1 MSTFGR
7 YVGIDYSGRGKPA
20 YAYREIQVYVAT
32 EGNTPTKQRRPDK
45 NANWSRE
52 SLAEWLLKIL
62 AEPTPT
68 IVGIDHAFSLPIE
81 FLESHDIGNWDEFLI
96 EFCKHWP
103 TDKQEVKALRE
114 GNQSLGD
121 PSMLRLTEQRARLTQ
136 GAPAKSVFR
145 FGVQGEVATST
156 HAGIPW
162 LKCLRGKLG
171 DRIHFWPF
179 DGFDPPCG
187 KSVAAEVY
195 PSLFRESHRCPN
207 GLTGDE
213 CDAWMVCSWLRDN
226 DRKGR
231 LSEHFDLSL
240 SQSERAIVQIEGWM
254 LGLK

>member
-62 AEPTPT
+62 AEPAPT

-103 TDKQEVKALRE
+103 TDKQEVKDLRE
-114 GNQSLGD
+114 GNQFLGK
-121 PSMLRLTEQRARLTQ
+121 PSMTRLTDNRA
-136 GAPAKSVFR
+136 PNAKNVFR
-145 FGVQGEVATST
+145 FGFHGEVATST

-162 LKCLRGKLG
+162 LKYLRGRLG
-171 DRIHFWPF
+171 SRVHLWPF
-179 DGFDPPCG
+179 DGFDSPVG
-187 KSVAAEVY
+187 KSVVAEVY
-195 PSLFRESHRCPN
+195 PRLFRRWY
-207 GLTGDE
+207 GDPPKGGNTDKY
-213 CDAWMVCSWLRDN
+213 DAWMVCNWLRDN

-240 SQSERAIVQIEGWM
+240 SRSERAIVQIEGWM